1 VVALGVDAAAGDPES
16 PLEVTEPAFR
26 AAGELLGGLGL
37 PTVVVQ
43 EGGYDLERIG
53 PLVRETL
60 LGIEG
65 ARS

>member
-1 VVALGVDAAAGDPES
+1 VALGVDAAAGDPDS
-16 PLEVTEPAFR
+16 PLEVTEPAFP

-37 PTVVVQ
+37 PTVVQ
-43 EGGYDLERIG
+43 EAGFDLERIG

-65 ARS
+65 VRS

>member
-1 VVALGVDAAAGDPES
+1 
-16 PLEVTEPAFR
+16 VTEPAFP

-37 PTVVVQ
+37 PTVVQ
-43 EGGYDLERIG
+43 EGGFDLERIG

-65 ARS
+65 VRS